1 MNEEFRGSPPKSHK
15 NRDTAEN
22 KRKKEGQ
29 VLMNFPFS
37 VNPFLSYSEIKG
49 SQNLWV
55 IGSPTTGSFLLP
67 AQSLLLQLPS

>member
-1 MNEEFRGSPPKSHK
+1 MKNSGVAPQKSHK

-29 VLMNFPFS
+29 ELKNFPFS

-55 IGSPTTGSFLLP
+55 NGSPTTGSFLLP